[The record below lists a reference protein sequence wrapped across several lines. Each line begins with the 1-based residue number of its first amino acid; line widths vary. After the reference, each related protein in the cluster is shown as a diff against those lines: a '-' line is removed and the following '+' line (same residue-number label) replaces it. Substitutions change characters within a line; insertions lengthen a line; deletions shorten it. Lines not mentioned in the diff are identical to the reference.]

1 MDGSGDCG
9 VNNPAVFAVLLMMI
23 AGIDYGSKLAGTTVI
38 AWVEGDTIRFIQSTK
53 KQDADKM
60 VLDWAAHYTP
70 EFIMLDAPLSLPGVY
85 RQMPGYSDYF
95 YRVGD
100 KLLGA
105 MSPMFLGGLT
115 ARAMKLK
122 DTLAQSGI
130 EVFECYP
137 KAVCIEE
144 NLYERYAKSGKEAPS
159 PFIELVLNS
168 MNLNTEPIQDLSWHH
183 ADALL
188 ALLSAFRKQRGLSCI
203 YGDLS
208 EGQIWV

>member
-1 MDGSGDCG
+1 MDGCGDCAA
-9 VNNPAVFAVLLMMI
+9 NNPAVFAVLLMMI
-23 AGIDYGSKLAGTTVI
+23 AGIDYGSKLVGTTVI
-38 AWVEGDTIRFIQSTK
+38 AWAEGSVIRFLQSTK

-60 VLDWAAHYTP
+60 VLDWAAQYTP

-137 KAVCIEE
+137 KAVCKEE
-144 NLYERYAKSGKEAPS
+144 NLFEHYAKSGKEAPG
-159 PFIELVLNS
+159 PFIALAVNY
-168 MNLNTEPIQDLSWHH
+168 MNLHIDPMPELSWHH

-203 YGDLS
+203 YGDFS